1 MKFAKVGVIDTEQL
15 GRLTTRQAAHHLFR
29 VGWKVRCAL
38 CMQVRSQEFGVV
50 ANGDVQVFVYLGHAP
65 LDPWAR
71 FLYDRAVF
79 FETIA

>member
-1 MKFAKVGVIDTEQL
+1 
-15 GRLTTRQAAHHLFR
+15 
-29 VGWKVRCAL
+29 
-38 CMQVRSQEFGVV
+38 MQVRSQEFGVV

-71 FLYDRAVF
+71 FLCDRALF